1 MNVNAIRE
9 ALELLKQRRCI
20 CCMLITSSIL
30 ILLLEYNDR
39 FLKPEGFY
47 LCDGSSM
54 NPGHCAL
61 VYKYSLTAAA
71 EGFLPCYNED
81 SKFVIV
87 GVQFSIYES
96 AP

>member
-1 MNVNAIRE
+1 
-9 ALELLKQRRCI
+9 
-20 CCMLITSSIL
+20 MLITSSIL
-30 ILLLEYNDR
+30 ILLLEYDDR
-39 FLKPEGFY
+39 SLKREGFY
-47 LCDGSSM
+47 LRDGSSM

-71 EGFLPCYNED
+71 EGFLPCYKED

-87 GVQFSIYES
+87 GIQFSSYES